1 MNFKVGDT
9 ASVTKT
15 ITQDDIEKFADLSGD
30 HNPIHLDAEYASH
43 TRFSRRISHGI
54 LTSSLISA
62 VIGNTL
68 PGKGSIYLEQTLKFT
83 APVFAGD
90 TIVAR
95 ATVTSIRDDKPILT
109 LETLCTNQRGEVVI
123 EGEATVLVDEVP

>member
-15 ITQDDIEKFADLSGD
+15 ITQEDIENFADLSGD
-30 HNPIHLDAEYASH
+30 RNPIHLDADYASR
-43 TRFSRRISHGI
+43 TRFGQRISHGI

-62 VIGNTL
+62 VIGNVL
-68 PGKGSIYLEQTLKFT
+68 PGTGSIYLGQTLRFT

-90 TIVAR
+90 TIIAR
-95 ATVTSIRDDKPILT
+95 ATITAIREDKPILT

-123 EGEATVLVDEVP
+123 SGEASVLVDESL